1 MNKKIMQFIEANFPP
16 YNNCT
21 IIKEEE
27 DKTVAVLDYGSDNK
41 MRITVGHIDDG
52 YNLYRLLQTDFI

>member
-1 MNKKIMQFIEANFPP
+1 MNKKIVHLIEANFAT

-21 IIKEEE
+21 IIKEGE
-27 DKTVAVLDYGSDNK
+27 DETVAVLDYGNNNK